1 MPWLIWGT
9 LAYLIAFV
17 LKATNMSIGNYLS
30 YLCGVGTWLYYVP
43 MYLIINV
50 IFTKWNNCAFLYS
63 SIAITLFF
71 LTLAA
76 FVKNNTL
83 ISLPS
88 YYLFLNP
95 FNWFGFYAIGI
106 LMQKNKTIFEIKTV
120 YILIVSLFLV
130 LIPAI
135 YLFYSDH
142 DVNYWNPVSMIFEC
156 GMFYLIFALSTK
168 VGFLMFFKEMGKQS
182 YVLYFLHMQ
191 FGISVTN
198 KLLNNITLC
207 DSILLFLKPIF
218 VACATL
224 VLIEILR
231 YILYLLRLDNYF
243 KILGIVK

>member
-30 YLCGVGTWLYYVP
+30 YLCGVGTWLYYVS

-95 FNWFGFYAIGI
+95 FNWFGFYAIG
-106 LMQKNKTIFEIKTV
+106 
-120 YILIVSLFLV
+120 
-130 LIPAI
+130 
-135 YLFYSDH
+135 
-142 DVNYWNPVSMIFEC
+142 
-156 GMFYLIFALSTK
+156 LST
-168 VGFLMFFKEMGKQS
+168 
-182 YVLYFLHMQ
+182 
-191 FGISVTN
+191 
-198 KLLNNITLC
+198 
-207 DSILLFLKPIF
+207 
-218 VACATL
+218 
-224 VLIEILR
+224 
-231 YILYLLRLDNYF
+231 
-243 KILGIVK
+243 